1 MIKIRKIS
9 AMSLAKLLGL
19 VYLVV
24 GLVLGALGT
33 IFSFA
38 GIQNPIPIAAGV
50 FLPNFGKASIIFVP
64 IFLALYG
71 FILGLLSAVLYNL
84 VAKRTGGL
92 EVELDFPAASKKSK

>member
-19 VYLVV
+19 VYLII
-24 GLVLGALGT
+24 GLVMGALGT
-33 IFSFA
+33 VFAFA
-38 GIQNPIPIAAGV
+38 GLQNPIPITAGI
-50 FLPNFGKASIIFVP
+50 FLPAFGKASIIFVP
-64 IFLALYG
+64 VFLALYG
-71 FILGLLSAVLYNL
+71 FILGLVSAVLYNL